1 MIVDDGMVWKNMV
14 EIRRRKNKKMGFH
27 KFLMVMDAFKAHFT
41 DDVATA
47 MLISHTSVVKSLQDV
62 HLKYSPYKYVSIN
75 PSNLY

>member
-1 MIVDDGMVWKNMV
+1 
-14 EIRRRKNKKMGFH
+14 
-27 KFLMVMDAFKAHFT
+27 MVMDAFKAHFT

-47 MLISHTSVVKSLQDV
+47 MLIGHTGVVKSLQDV

>member
-1 MIVDDGMVWKNMV
+1 MKKYGRDTSAKEQKN
-14 EIRRRKNKKMGFH
+14 GFSQV
-27 KFLMVMDAFKAHFT
+27 LMVMDAFKAHFT

-47 MLISHTSVVKSLQDV
+47 MLIGHTGVVKSLQDV

>member
-1 MIVDDGMVWKNMV
+1 MV
-14 EIRRRKNKKMGFH
+14 EIRPRKNKKIGFH
-27 KFLMVMDAFKAHFT
+27 KFLKVMDAFKAHFT

-47 MLISHTSVVKSLQDV
+47 MLIGHTGVVKSLQDV

>member
-1 MIVDDGMVWKNMV
+1 MV

-27 KFLMVMDAFKAHFT
+27 KFLMVMDVFKAHFT